1 MTSFR
6 AIFAA
11 GLTAALFVLVTAM
24 QAPAAGCGDP
34 APPPDGN
41 GEVTAADALY
51 CLQMAVGSQPV
62 NLTTC
67 DTDDNGGATA
77 ADALRILQSA
87 VGQTV
92 TLVCPMG
99 CEGSTGPACG
109 GACPSGSVC
118 IADDFDVTSCFCASG
133 CETETAPTCTEGDCT
148 AEPGKSCQIVTLAAP
163 DLDEQADLCEC
174 IPPGLQACVDSAGS
188 GCDGACSP
196 GSVCGGSGLTG
207 CTCEALPVQVTCAVA
222 TAPSCGGTCST
233 PGEVCSQGG
242 SGSCSC
248 GPGPETCEGQPWPSC
263 GGVCDGGR
271 YCAADILG
279 DCECL
284 DLCEIGQAPACGGT
298 CLDQGD
304 ACFRVTATV
313 GGETIDFCQCIST
326 TSTTTTTMPPPS
338 CFSSS
343 APTCGGDCPA
353 GEFCIDDGFGCD
365 CIPGCEGEE
374 AGFCGGGDCTT
385 RPGWDCQ
392 HIQIALPDLG
402 ESEEFC
408 ECLPPD
414 IQLCE
419 DTLASGC
426 DGVCGDGQ
434 LCENGSGGCTC
445 SAQPLQGSCA
455 GASQP
460 ACGGTCGPGEICT
473 TSGPSGCACAPSGFE
488 TCLDQSGPS
497 CGGSC
502 FGGALCAVDIFGDC
516 DCFSPCELDGDEPTC
531 GGFCV
536 EPGDQCVH
544 IQATV
549 NGGTLDLCSCE

>member
-6 AIFAA
+6 AVFAA
-11 GLTAALFVLVTAM
+11 GLTAAIFVLVTAM

-34 APPPDGN
+34 APPPDGDGN
-41 GEVTAADALY
+41 VTAADALY

-67 DTDDNGGATA
+67 DADDGGTA
-77 ADALRILQSA
+77 AASDALRILQSA
-87 VGQTV
+87 VGQIV
-92 TLVCPMG
+92 TLVCPIGSTTTTTLQG

-109 GACPSGSVC
+109 G
-118 IADDFDVTSCFCASG
+118 
-133 CETETAPTCTEGDCT
+133 
-148 AEPGKSCQIVTLAAP
+148 
-163 DLDEQADLCEC
+163 
-174 IPPGLQACVDSAGS
+174 
-188 GCDGACSP
+188 
-196 GSVCGGSGLTG
+196 
-207 CTCEALPVQVTCAVA
+207 
-222 TAPSCGGTCST
+222 
-233 PGEVCSQGG
+233 
-242 SGSCSC
+242 
-248 GPGPETCEGQPWPSC
+248 
-263 GGVCDGGR
+263 
-271 YCAADILG
+271 
-279 DCECL
+279 
-284 DLCEIGQAPACGGT
+284 
-298 CLDQGD
+298 
-304 ACFRVTATV
+304 
-313 GGETIDFCQCIST
+313 
-326 TSTTTTTMPPPS
+326 
-338 CFSSS
+338 
-343 APTCGGDCPA
+343 DCPA
-353 GEFCIDDGFGCD
+353 GEFCTDDGFGCD

-374 AGFCGGGDCTT
+374 APFCGAGDCTT

-531 GGFCV
+531 GGSCV

-549 NGGTLDLCSCE
+549 NGGTLDLCSCEPPPPPPSCFSSPTPTCGGDCPAGEFCTDDGFGCDCIPGCEGEEAPFCGAGDCTTRPGWVCQNVQIALPALGESDQFCECLPPDIQLCEDTAASGCDGVCSPGQVCEDNGGCTCSAQPAQGSCAEADQPACGGTCGTGQICAPSGQSGCACVSSGFETCFDQSGPSCGGSCFGGALCAADIFGGCECFSPCELGDPQTCGGGSCVESGDPCVHIQATVGGETLDLCSCE